1 MTYAVKYGDEHS
13 LPFRSLIGLLTGDS
27 ASPTLWNIFFSD
39 LRLPPHKDDI
49 HLNGRPV
56 SQAEQADDNL
66 IMSTSFPAFQAK
78 VTMFFVWGVNKRAF
92 VSAGKSKWMI
102 EGPLPAVIPVLRIGD
117 LIVEL
122 VPDFKYVGMWFTSV
136 HANVFAKHYKVK
148 ASKARSASSAIFGLK
163 HRIGSLP
170 VKEALQI
177 FTARVDN
184 LLTSGCELSLD
195 TDNALLDEHLDV
207 QHTFLRRLL
216 GLNSHSMLAVLFTE
230 TGQMPIRIR
239 RLLLALKRLQ
249 YMAGLTA
256 ERVVFDCL
264 LDSLALWREGKPGWA
279 SDLAILL
286 TRLPEPIVAT
296 PDDFLNI
303 DTVKGIAERVVKIV
317 DADLQSDIDRLVKTH
332 LLRNRLEL
340 GDEKSLT
347 LAPRRLRHYLT
358 QVAVPAHRKALTG
371 LLLGDHLLSVERL
384 RYPACYRD
392 AVPRNLRLC
401 RFCRGAVEDEVHALF
416 DCTANARLVELRA
429 RFLDKLS
436 ICDPVLRAFHSQVSN
451 YDFLLKLVPS
461 RKAVRLFAMY
471 VYDVLGLYQEFPRFF
486 PVVLRLP

>member
-1 MTYAVKYGDEHS
+1 
-13 LPFRSLIGLLTGDS
+13 
-27 ASPTLWNIFFSD
+27 
-39 LRLPPHKDDI
+39 
-49 HLNGRPV
+49 
-56 SQAEQADDNL
+56 
-66 IMSTSFPAFQAK
+66 
-78 VTMFFVWGVNKRAF
+78 
-92 VSAGKSKWMI
+92 
-102 EGPLPAVIPVLRIGD
+102 
-117 LIVEL
+117 
-122 VPDFKYVGMWFTSV
+122 
-136 HANVFAKHYKVK
+136 
-148 ASKARSASSAIFGLK
+148 
-163 HRIGSLP
+163 
-170 VKEALQI
+170 
-177 FTARVDN
+177 
-184 LLTSGCELSLD
+184 
-195 TDNALLDEHLDV
+195 
-207 QHTFLRRLL
+207 
-216 GLNSHSMLAVLFTE
+216 MLAVLFTE
-230 TGQMPIRIR
+230 TGQMPIRVR

-303 DTVKGIAERVVKIV
+303 DTVQGIAERVVKIV

-340 GDEKSLT
+340 GDENSLT

-358 QVAVPAHRKALTG
+358 QVAVPAHRKALTALNG
-371 LLLGDHLLSVERL
+371 FDTAR
-384 RYPACYRD
+384 YRD

-416 DCTANARLVELRA
+416 DCTTNARLVELRA

-436 ICDPVLRAFHSQVSN
+436 ICDPVLWAFHSRVSN
-451 YDFLLKLVPS
+451 YDFLLRLVPS

-471 VYDVLGLYQEFPRFF
+471 VDDVLGMYQEFPRFF